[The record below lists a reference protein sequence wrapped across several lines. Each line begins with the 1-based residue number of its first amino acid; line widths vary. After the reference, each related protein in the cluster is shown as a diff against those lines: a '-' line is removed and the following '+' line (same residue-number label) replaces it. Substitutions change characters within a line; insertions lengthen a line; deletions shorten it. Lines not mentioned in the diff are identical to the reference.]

1 MTKTPLDR
9 FVRGRRPRCRIY
21 TGEINSAFIKIV
33 HCKDQRLTACH
44 CMVEVDQDCSLARRK
59 NSTLVSAAALHTPLP
74 QRVNR
79 DWAGASCRFS
89 HVRNAPLAT
98 VGPEKGG
105 PSLRANNDR
114 LQRRKT
120 ASIFAARV
128 PVKSVT
134 DAVAA

>member
-74 QRVNR
+74 QRVIF
-79 DWAGASCRFS
+79 DISS
-89 HVRNAPLAT
+89 VRQKCPL
-98 VGPEKGG
+98 
-105 PSLRANNDR
+105 SLRSLPKMVSR
-114 LQRRKT
+114 
-120 ASIFAARV
+120 
-128 PVKSVT
+128 
-134 DAVAA
+134 